1 MSSPTEHPLQVYARA
16 WAAGDL
22 RTMFAMYHDEVVFRY
37 FGTHP
42 LAGVHR
48 GKAAAT
54 AAMKDFSL
62 RTQRQLV
69 RLVEVMVGDGCG
81 VIVSRESFAQGDTRV
96 EMERV
101 LRYRLDG
108 GKIIECRVYDEDQ
121 RLVDS
126 LVVAQA
132 LPPTP

>member
-1 MSSPTEHPLQVYARA
+1 MTSASEHPLQVYARA
-16 WAAGDL
+16 WAEGDL
-22 RTMFAMYHDEVVFRY
+22 RAMFAMYHDDVVFRY

-48 GKAAAT
+48 GKTAAM

-69 RLVEVMVGDGCG
+69 RLVDVMEGQDCG
-81 VIVSRESFAQGDTRV
+81 AIVSRESFAQGGTRLEV
-96 EMERV
+96 ERM
-101 LRYRLDG
+101 LRYRLQD
-108 GKIIECRVYDEDQ
+108 GKIIECWVYDEDQ

-126 LVVAQA
+126 LVAQA
-132 LPPTP
+132 PPTP